1 MFRMQLCEELGGMT
15 LGEMDRRMGSQELAL
30 WKAKTQIDSFIHRRM
45 DAQKLTYEQAMEHAR
60 ADHRSVMARKA
71 AKRHD

>member
-1 MFRMQLCEELGGMT
+1 MT
-15 LGEMDRRMGSQELAL
+15 LSEMDSRMGSAELAL
-30 WKAKTQIDSFIHRRM
+30 WKAKTQVDSFIHRRM

-71 AKRHD
+71 KRHD

>member
-1 MFRMQLCEELGGMT
+1 MT
-15 LGEMDRRMGSQELAL
+15 LSEMDSRMGSAELAL
-30 WKAKTQIDSFIHRRM
+30 WKAKTQVDSFIHRRM

-60 ADHRSVMARKA
+60 ADRRSVMTRKA